1 MYSVGFSGG
10 LSVEK
15 VLTGIRVLDFSRWFA
30 GPYAAT
36 LLAAMGADVIRVER
50 PTGEEERNFG
60 PFAPNGES
68 MLTMVTLAN
77 RRGVTLDPLSE
88 KGKEIAL
95 QLVKKSDVVLHSYV
109 SGSQE
114 EKMLSY
120 ESLKD
125 VNPGI
130 VVAKV
135 SGFGSWGPY
144 MQRPCFDTIAQALS
158 GAMSYTGFPETAPTR
173 SGYAW
178 VDFSTGTHCALGIM
192 FALFHR
198 QKTGKGQF
206 VDVALL
212 DTAVACVAGLAV
224 AAEAKVGGM
233 IRERQGNTSYYNFTD
248 CLKAK
253 DGFVMIG
260 CAGNP
265 IWKRF
270 LRAIGREDLKED
282 PRFKSDQARFENRH
296 AIQAIAKEWV
306 KDKTMVETMKILE
319 SARVPC
325 AKVNSTLEM
334 TSDPQVAARE
344 MLVNIPYP
352 RVGDIPVPGVVI
364 KLSETP
370 GAIERPGPKPGEH
383 NEEVYGDLLGFSP
396 QKLAE
401 LKSEGVI

>member
-1 MYSVGFSGG
+1 
-10 LSVEK
+10 VEK

-50 PTGEEERNFG
+50 PTGE
-60 PFAPNGES
+60 
-68 MLTMVTLAN
+68 
-77 RRGVTLDPLSE
+77 DPLSE
-88 KGKEIAL
+88 KGKEIVL

-109 SGSQE
+109 SGSKE
-114 EKMLSY
+114 EQLLDY
-120 ESLKD
+120 EALRKI
-125 VNPGI
+125 NPAII
-130 VVAKV
+130 VAQV

-144 MQRPCFDTIAQALS
+144 KQRPCFDTITQALS

-198 QKTGKGQF
+198 QKTGRGQF

-224 AAEAKVGGM
+224 GAEAKVGGM

-248 CLKAK
+248 CLQAK
-253 DGFVMIG
+253 DGWVMMG

-270 LRAIGREDLKED
+270 CRAIGREELKDD
-282 PRFKSDQARFENRH
+282 PRFKSDQLRFENRH

-306 KDKTMVETMKILE
+306 KDKTAEETMRILE
-319 SARVPC
+319 AGRVPC
-325 AKVNSTLEM
+325 AKVNNTLEM
-334 TSDPQVAARE
+334 VNDPQVAARE

-352 RVGDIPVPGVVI
+352 RVGDIPVPGVVV
-364 KLSETP
+364 KMSETP
-370 GAIERPGPKPGEH
+370 GAIERPGPRAGEH
-383 NEEVYGDLLGFSP
+383 NQEVYTSILGFTP
-396 QKLAE
+396 EKLAE

>member
-1 MYSVGFSGG
+1 M
-10 LSVEK
+10 EK

-36 LLAAMGADVIRVER
+36 LLAAMGADVIRLER

-77 RRGVTLDPLSE
+77 RRGVTLDPTTD
-88 KGKEIAL
+88 KGREIVEA
-95 QLVKKSDVVLHSYV
+95 LVKKSDVVLHSYV

-114 EKMLSY
+114 EKLLNY
-120 ESLKD
+120 DNLKKI
-125 VNPGI
+125 NPGI

-192 FALFHR
+192 FALFQR
-198 QKTGKGQF
+198 QKTGRGQF

-233 IRERQGNTSYYNFTD
+233 VRERMGNTSYYNFTD

-253 DGFVMIG
+253 DGYVMIG

-265 IWKRF
+265 IFKRF
-270 LRAIGREDLKED
+270 CRAIGREELKDD
-282 PRFKSDQARFENRH
+282 PRFKTDQLRFENRF
-296 AIQAIAKEWV
+296 AIQVIAKEWV
-306 KDKTMVETMKILE
+306 KDKTQVETMKILE

-334 TSDPQVAARE
+334 TQDPQVAARE
-344 MLVNIPYP
+344 MLVDIPYP

-370 GAIERPGPKPGEH
+370 GAIERPGPTPGQH
-383 NEEVYGDLLGFSP
+383 NQEVYSDILGFTP

-401 LKSEGVI
+401 LKAEGVI

>member
-1 MYSVGFSGG
+1 M
-10 LSVEK
+10 EK

-77 RRGVTLDPLSE
+77 RRGVTLDPLCE
-88 KGKEIAL
+88 KGREIVK
-95 QLVKKSDVVLHSYV
+95 QLVAKSDVVLHSYV

-114 EKMLSY
+114 EQLLSFDA
-120 ESLKD
+120 LKHI
-125 VNPGI
+125 NPGI
-130 VVAKV
+130 IVAQV

-144 MQRPCFDTIAQALS
+144 KQRPCFDTIAQALS
-158 GAMSYTGFPETAPTR
+158 GAMSYTGFPDTAPTR

-192 FALFHR
+192 FALFQR
-198 QKTGKGQF
+198 QKTGRGQY

-212 DTAVACVAGLAV
+212 DTAVACVSGLAV
-224 AAEAKVGGM
+224 AAEARVGGM

-248 CLKAK
+248 CLQAK

-270 LRAIGREDLKED
+270 CRAIGREELKDD
-282 PRFKSDQARFENRH
+282 PRFKSDQSRFENRH
-296 AIQAIAKEWV
+296 AIQAIAREWV
-306 KDKTMVETMKILE
+306 KDKTAVETMKMLE
-319 SARVPC
+319 AARVPC
-325 AKVNSTLEM
+325 AKVQNTLEAAG
-334 TSDPQVAARE
+334 DPQVAARE
-344 MLVNIPYP
+344 MLVDIEYP
-352 RVGDIPVPGVVI
+352 RVGKVPVPGVVI
-364 KLSETP
+364 KMSETP
-370 GAIERPGPKPGEH
+370 GAIERPGPAAGQH
-383 NEEVYGDLLGFSP
+383 NEEVYAGILGFTP
-396 QKLAE
+396 EKLAE

>member
-1 MYSVGFSGG
+1 
-10 LSVEK
+10 VEK

-36 LLAAMGADVIRVER
+36 LLAAMGADVIRLER

-60 PFAPNGES
+60 PFAPSGES

-88 KGKEIAL
+88 KGREIVQ

-120 ESLKD
+120 ESLKET
-125 VNPGI
+125 NPAI

-158 GAMSYTGFPETAPTR
+158 GAMSYTGFPDTAPTR

-198 QKTGKGQF
+198 QKTGRGQF

-248 CLKAK
+248 CLQAK
-253 DGFVMIG
+253 DGWVMIG

-270 LRAIGREDLKED
+270 LRAIGREDLKDD

-306 KDKTMVETMKILE
+306 KDKTMEETMRILE
-319 SARVPC
+319 AARVPC
-325 AKVNSTLEM
+325 SKVNNTLEM
-334 TSDPQVAARE
+334 ANDPQVAARE
-344 MLVNIPYP
+344 MLVDIPYP
-352 RVGDIPVPGVVI
+352 GIGNVPVPGVVI
-364 KLSETP
+364 KMSETP

-383 NEEVYGDLLGFSP
+383 NQEVYTSLLGFPP

>member
-1 MYSVGFSGG
+1 MD
-10 LSVEK
+10 K
-15 VLTGIRVLDFSRWFA
+15 VLKGIRVLDFSRWFA

-88 KGKEIAL
+88 KGQEIVKE
-95 QLVKKSDVVLHSYV
+95 LVKKSDVVLHSYV
-109 SGSQE
+109 NGSKE
-114 EKMLSY
+114 EQLLSL
-120 ESLKD
+120 EALRK
-125 VNPGI
+125 VNPAII
-130 VVAKV
+130 VAQV

-144 MQRPCFDTIAQALS
+144 KQRPCFDTITQALS

-178 VDFSTGTHCALGIM
+178 VDFSTGAHCALGVM
-192 FALFHR
+192 FALFQR
-198 QKTGKGQF
+198 QKTGRGQY

-248 CLKAK
+248 CLEAR
-253 DGFVMIG
+253 DGHVMIG

-265 IWKRF
+265 IWRRF
-270 LRAIGREDLKED
+270 CKAIGRPELLDD
-282 PRFKSDQARFENRH
+282 PRFASDQSRFENRH
-296 AIQAIAKEWV
+296 AIQAIAKAWV
-306 KDKTMVETMKILE
+306 KDKTAVETMKILE
-319 SARVPC
+319 AARVPC
-325 AKVNSTLEM
+325 AKVQNTLEM
-334 TSDPQVAARE
+334 ANDPQVAARE
-344 MLVNIPYP
+344 MLVDIEYP
-352 RVGDIPVPGVVI
+352 RVGKIPVPGVVV

-370 GAIERPGPKPGEH
+370 GAIERPGPTAGQH
-383 NEEVYGDLLGFSP
+383 NEEVYAGILGFTP
-396 QKLAE
+396 EKLAQ
-401 LKSEGVI
+401 LKAEGVI

>member
-1 MYSVGFSGG
+1 
-10 LSVEK
+10 
-15 VLTGIRVLDFSRWFA
+15 
-30 GPYAAT
+30 
-36 LLAAMGADVIRVER
+36 
-50 PTGEEERNFG
+50 
-60 PFAPNGES
+60 

-95 QLVKKSDVVLHSYV
+95 QLVKKADVVLHSYV

-114 EKMLSY
+114 EKLLSFD
-120 ESLKD
+120 SLKN

-130 VVAKV
+130 IVAKV

-158 GAMSYTGFPETAPTR
+158 GAMSYTGFPDGPPTR

-192 FALFHR
+192 FALFQR
-198 QKTGKGQF
+198 QKTGRGQF

-253 DGFVMIG
+253 DGYVMIG

-265 IWKRF
+265 IWRRF
-270 LRAIGREDLKED
+270 LKAIGREDLKED
-282 PRFKSDQARFENRH
+282 PRFKSDQARYENRH

-306 KDKTMVETMKILE
+306 KDKTMVETMNILE

-325 AKVNSTLEM
+325 SKVNSTLEM
-334 TSDPQVAARE
+334 TNDPQVAARE

-370 GAIERPGPKPGEH
+370 GVIERPGPRAGEH
-383 NEEVYGDLLGFSP
+383 NEEVYMGILGLNH
-396 QKLAE
+396 QKLSE

>member
-1 MYSVGFSGG
+1 
-10 LSVEK
+10 VEK

-36 LLAAMGADVIRVER
+36 LLAAMGADVVRVER

-88 KGKEIAL
+88 KGREIVH
-95 QLVKKSDVVLHSYV
+95 QLVAKSDVVLHSYV

-114 EKMLSY
+114 EKLLDY
-120 ESLKD
+120 ESLKK
-125 VNPGI
+125 VNPAI

-158 GAMSYTGFPETAPTR
+158 GAMSYTGFPDTAPTR

-198 QKTGKGQF
+198 QRTGRGQF
-206 VDVALL
+206 IDVALL

-253 DGFVMIG
+253 NGWVMIG

-306 KDKTMVETMKILE
+306 KDKTMEETMKILE

-325 AKVNSTLEM
+325 AKVNNTLEM

-370 GAIERPGPKPGEH
+370 GAIERPGPRPGEH
-383 NEEVYGDLLGFSP
+383 NEEVYAGLLGFTP